1 MYTRK
6 VISVS
11 IVIFYLLSAA
21 ESDTTLVGKIAPS
34 WVLKSNSGQIEFLN
48 NYCATEGMPIRK
60 SGGQKEKNVV
70 VLSFFA
76 TWCGPCIKEIR
87 ELEIL
92 QEKYADEP
100 VTFFL
105 IDLTD
110 YYRNKGSKAYR
121 NAPSTKD
128 LLTEKGLNKIT
139 VLYDDRGLLA
149 KDYNATDVLP
159 RLFIIDKNQ
168 VVSLD
173 EKNIC
178 SSCIQDDLSEVLE
191 GLLANN

>member
-21 ESDTTLVGKIAPS
+21 DSDTTLVGKIAPS

-48 NYCATEGMPIRK
+48 NYCSTEGMPIRK
-60 SGGQKEKNVV
+60 AGGQTENSIV

-92 QEKYADEP
+92 QEKYADDP

-110 YYRNKGSKAYR
+110 YYRNKGSKAYK
-121 NAPSTKD
+121 NAPE
-128 LLTEKGLNKIT
+128 TEKYLNKKGLNKISI
-139 VLYDDRGLLA
+139 LYDDRGILA
-149 KDYNATDVLP
+149 KDYSADNVLP
-159 RLFIIDKNQ
+159 RLFVIDKNQ
-168 VVSLD
+168 IIRLD

-178 SSCIQDDLSEVLE
+178 PSCIQDDLSNLIDE
-191 GLLANN
+191 LL